1 MAPFQNNPKITPE
14 SIVTDFILKNFGHFV
29 LASDDRIFVNT
40 LRRALVTELGLPS
53 NCMSIIS
60 QENHIIKDVKELCV
74 KKKSL
79 VLFIQTT
86 LDYKRTDETI
96 RYLVAKMKNCKV
108 VLLTTEQELHQLAL
122 LREQG
127 LAENWIVKPIILNQL
142 VPKVASVIMPY
153 GPVARLIAAAE
164 EHLSQRAYNNVLT
177 ICSKIF
183 EIKQDSAVA
192 HMLMGDAY
200 LALDQIDQ
208 MVEAYE
214 HASYMDPLFLD
225 PLKKLVEYFLERG
238 DTERAVQYMER
249 LDTISP
255 LNLERKMEIAKLH
268 LELGN
273 EEDAKGE
280 FETLMK
286 QANKKVLGALSET
299 ATQIGDIYAKAG
311 NPEALKYYH
320 KAIEVYGE
328 NIDASQLH
336 LFNNLA
342 ISMRKMGKSLEAI
355 EVYDRALTINPQDES
370 VYYNKA
376 LAYDDCGDKQNALR
390 SIQKAISLNE
400 IFFKDNYLAAYNIA
414 MIYAKSGMA
423 KQAMQYL
430 TYSLK
435 INPENEKSLE
445 LYKCLKEECKTP

>member
-1 MAPFQNNPKITPE
+1 MALTPNTARVTPE
-14 SIVTDFILKNFGHFV
+14 SIVTDYILKNFGHFI

-53 NCMSIIS
+53 SCMTIVP
-60 QENHIIKDVKELCV
+60 QENHVIKDVKELCV
-74 KKKSL
+74 RKKNL
-79 VLFIQTT
+79 ILFIQTI

-96 RYLVAKMKNCKV
+96 RYIVAKVKNCKV
-108 VLLTTEQELHQLAL
+108 VLLTTERELHQLAL

-164 EHLSQRAYNNVLT
+164 EHLSQRAYKNVLT

-200 LALDQIDQ
+200 CALDQVEE
-208 MVEAYE
+208 MTEAYE
-214 HASYMDPLFLD
+214 HASYMEPLFLD
-225 PLKKLVEYFLERG
+225 PLKKLVDYFSEKG
-238 DTERAVQYMER
+238 DTERAVKYMER

-255 LNLERKMEIAKLH
+255 LNLERKMDIARLH

-273 EEDAKGE
+273 EEDARGE
-280 FETLMK
+280 FETVMK
-286 QANKKVLGALSET
+286 QANKKMLDALSET
-299 ATQIGDIYAKAG
+299 ATKIGDIYAKSG
-311 NPEALKYYH
+311 SPEAIKYYQ
-320 KAIEVYGE
+320 KAIEVFGE
-328 NIDASQLH
+328 NLDSSQMH

-342 ISMRKMGKSLEAI
+342 ISMRKLGKSLEAL
-355 EVYDRALTINPQDES
+355 EVYDQAIAINPQDES
-370 VYYNKA
+370 LYYNKA
-376 LAYDDCGDKQNALR
+376 LAFDDLGDKDNALR
-390 SIQKAISLNE
+390 GIQKAIALNE
-400 IFFKDNYLAAYNIA
+400 VFFKDNYLAAYNIA
-414 MIYAKSGMA
+414 MVYAKSGMTKPA
-423 KQAMQYL
+423 LQYL

-435 INPENEKSLE
+435 LNPDNEKSRE
-445 LYKCLKEECKTP
+445 LYKCLKEECKMR

>member
-1 MAPFQNNPKITPE
+1 MAPLQNTPKITPE

-40 LRRALVTELGLPS
+40 LRRALVSELGLPS
-53 NCMSIIS
+53 NCMTIIS
-60 QENHIIKDVKELCV
+60 QENHIIRDVKELCV

-86 LDYKRTDETI
+86 FEYKRTDETV
-96 RYLVAKMKNCKV
+96 RFLVAKVKNCRV

-164 EHLSQRAYNNVLT
+164 EHLAQRAYNNVLT

-225 PLKKLVEYFLERG
+225 PLKKLVEYFTERG
-238 DTERAVQYMER
+238 DSERAVQYLER

-255 LNLERKMEIAKLH
+255 LNLERKMDIARLH

-286 QANKKVLGALSET
+286 QANKKMLGALSET
-299 ATQIGDIYAKAG
+299 ATKIGDIYAKAG
-311 NPEALKYYH
+311 NPEAFKYYH
-320 KAIEVYGE
+320 KAIDVFGE
-328 NIDASQLH
+328 NIDSSQLH

-355 EVYDRALTINPQDES
+355 EVYDQALAIDPKDES
-370 VYYNKA
+370 IYYNKA
-376 LAYDDCGDKQNALR
+376 LAYDDCGDKQSALQN
-390 SIQKAISLNE
+390 IQKATALNE
-400 IFFKDNYLAAYNIA
+400 VFFKDNYMAAYNIA
-414 MIYAKSGMA
+414 MIYAKSGMT
-423 KQAMQYL
+423 KPAMQYL

-435 INPENEKSLE
+435 LNPENEKSRE
-445 LYKCLKEECKTP
+445 LYKCLKEECKTL

>member
-1 MAPFQNNPKITPE
+1 MPITQNNPKLTPE
-14 SIVTDFILKNFGHFV
+14 SIATDFILKHFGQFV
-29 LASDDRIFVNT
+29 VASDDRIFVNT

-53 NCMSIIS
+53 SCMTIIP
-60 QENHIIKDVKELCV
+60 QENHIIKEVKELCV
-74 KKKSL
+74 RKKSL

-96 RYLVAKMKNCKV
+96 RYLVARLKNCKV

-142 VPKVASVIMPY
+142 VPKVASVILPY

-164 EHLSQRAYNNVLT
+164 EHLAQRAYKNVLT

-200 LALDQIDQ
+200 CALDQIEA

-214 HASYMDPLFLD
+214 HASYMDPLCLD
-225 PLKKLVEYFLERG
+225 PLTKLVDYFSARG
-238 DTERAVQYMER
+238 DTARAVQYLER

-255 LNLERKMEIAKLH
+255 LNLERKMDIARLH

-273 EEDAKGE
+273 EEDAKGG

-286 QANKKVLGALSET
+286 QANRKMLGALSET
-299 ATQIGDIYAKAG
+299 ATKIGDIYAKAG
-311 NPEALKYYH
+311 NPEALKYYQ

-328 NIDASQLH
+328 NIDATQLH

-342 ISMRKMGKSLEAI
+342 ISMRKMGKSLDALA
-355 EVYDRALTINPQDES
+355 VYDQAIAVNPQDES

-390 SIQKAISLNE
+390 SIQKAIALNE
-400 IFFKDNYLAAYNIA
+400 VFFKDNYLAAYNIA
-414 MIYAKSGMA
+414 MIYAKSGMTKPA
-423 KQAMQYL
+423 LQYL

-435 INPENEKSLE
+435 LNPENEKSRE
-445 LYKCLKEECKTP
+445 LYRCLKEECKTL